1 MFLVPEKYTATAK
14 CTEKLILNTRS
25 KKELKVESKSEE
37 LPLGCL
43 FSPQK
48 SLKDVTFYFCLAVF
62 SKCLKCTFVSSVII
76 KGIVTPSYP
85 SLPQSEGQLQVICQH
100 TVALFRG

>member
-37 LPLGCL
+37 LPWVVY
-43 FSPQK
+43 SPHRG
-48 SLKDVTFYFCLAVF
+48 
-62 SKCLKCTFVSSVII
+62 VS
-76 KGIVTPSYP
+76 
-85 SLPQSEGQLQVICQH
+85 
-100 TVALFRG
+100 RM